1 MLYSIKL
8 TEQIGVRPA
17 GKPHIHMRPKG
28 FQCTIDEREY
38 DRINAWV
45 DVLDIIDDKK
55 TFHKVLEDPVPSK
68 EIHMEPEKEPV
79 KEPVKEPEK
88 VVTKPAEGVTKKK
101 KTTKK

>member
-8 TEQIGVRPA
+8 NEPLGVRLA
-17 GKPHIHMRPKG
+17 GKAHIHMRPKG

-38 DRINAWV
+38 DRINGWIEV
-45 DVLDIIDDKK
+45 IDIIDDKK
-55 TFHKVLEDPVPSK
+55 TFHKVLEDPIPSK
-68 EIHMEPEKEPV
+68 EIHIEPEPV

-101 KTTKK
+101 TSKK